1 MSAASNDAVESL
13 ARNLR
18 LADSEA
24 SGVTL
29 TTGVVQSRIR
39 LLFEPLVFAEV
50 ELDWRENAV
59 FVLVGALSNGLVPD
73 GYYVGT
79 DGNRARWHLA
89 EVLESCER
97 RDSASEL
104 RRAVSAADPQEMND
118 QVEAFAEVMR
128 TVTRAELH
136 RCVQVVRNCA
146 EN

>member
-24 SGVTL
+24 SRVTL

-73 GYYVGT
+73 GYYVST

>member
-73 GYYVGT
+73 GYYVST
-79 DGNRARWHLA
+79 DGNRTRWHLA

>member
-59 FVLVGALSNGLVPD
+59 FVLVGALSNGLVP
-73 GYYVGT
+73 
-79 DGNRARWHLA
+79 
-89 EVLESCER
+89 
-97 RDSASEL
+97 
-104 RRAVSAADPQEMND
+104 
-118 QVEAFAEVMR
+118 
-128 TVTRAELH
+128 
-136 RCVQVVRNCA
+136 
-146 EN
+146 

>member
-73 GYYVGT
+73 GYYVST

>member
-73 GYYVGT
+73 GYYVST

-128 TVTRAELH
+128 AVTRAELH

-146 EN
+146 ES